1 MSFFADKVVS
11 EGLTFGN
18 SLITIYSSEVLP
30 CEPEFSFRSFR
41 KISCNLSLC
50 ENKKYL

>member
-18 SLITIYSSEVLP
+18 SLITIYCSEVLP
-30 CEPEFSFRSFR
+30 YEPEFSFRSFH
-41 KISCNLSLC
+41 KISCNHLLC
-50 ENKKYL
+50 